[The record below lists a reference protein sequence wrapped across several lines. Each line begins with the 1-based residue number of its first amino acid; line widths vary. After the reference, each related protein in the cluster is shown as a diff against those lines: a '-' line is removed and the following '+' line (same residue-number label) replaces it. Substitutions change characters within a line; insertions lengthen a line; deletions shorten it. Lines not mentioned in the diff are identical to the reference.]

1 MKPIDNARPI
11 APQRITP
18 LHPLA
23 KVSAARASADS
34 ATPAPSDVEASIAA
48 QLSAAGD
55 APIDAGRVRAIRE
68 AIRRGDYSLEPGAI
82 ADAMIAAGHLKRD
95 TE

>member
-18 LHPLA
+18 LHPVA
-23 KVSAARASADS
+23 KVSASRADTASAM
-34 ATPAPSDVEASIAA
+34 APPPEVAASIAA
-48 QLSAAGD
+48 QLSAAGEP
-55 APIDAGRVRAIRE
+55 PIDAARVGAIRD
-68 AIRRGDYSLEPGAI
+68 AIRRGDYSLDPDAI

-95 TE
+95 HE